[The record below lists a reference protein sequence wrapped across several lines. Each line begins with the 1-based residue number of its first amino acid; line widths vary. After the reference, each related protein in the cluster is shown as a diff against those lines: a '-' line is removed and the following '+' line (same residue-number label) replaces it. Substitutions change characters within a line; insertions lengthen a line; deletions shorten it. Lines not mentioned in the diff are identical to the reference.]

1 MHAPGSTLPP
11 ITIPP
16 TPGLCDAPTPLTT
29 LLADRLG
36 GGPMVLYT
44 YPADHT
50 PLCTR
55 QACLVR
61 DAMREMADELH
72 RSGLRVVG
80 VSPQGRTSHDRFA
93 QRHDLAFPIIA
104 DEDKHVLRALDALGP
119 LGLVRRVT
127 YLIDPQG
134 VVLDALT
141 ANVRI
146 SRHRQFLERAL
157 PRAGTL
163 GPISTQANTS
173 TYGTPAPPA

>member
-29 LLADRLG
+29 LLADPLV

-61 DAMREMADELH
+61 DAMREMAGDMADELH

-93 QRHDLAFPIIA
+93 QRHGLAFPIIA
-104 DEDKHVLRALDALGP
+104 DEDKRVLRALDALGP

-127 YLIDPQG
+127 YLLDPQG

-141 ANVRI
+141 ANVRL
-146 SRHRQFLERAL
+146 SRHRAFLERAL
-157 PRAGTL
+157 SRVAEG
-163 GPISTQANTS
+163 GSAVEKKVV
-173 TYGTPAPPA
+173 GD